1 VRSLAEFYR
10 ERVLSFPERHRRR
23 LPAVKA
29 GAEIKIEPGLF
40 GWRVVVSRRALP
52 CRSEAEARF
61 IRLALELGLR
71 EIEVPDDE
79 GYLVQI
85 LPEFERLKAGV
96 DAVMN
101 RYLDGVSSRQ
111 VRSSVRQRVYTRL
124 FRARERQKLTRR
136 RGKQQ
141 K

>member
-1 VRSLAEFYR
+1 M
-10 ERVLSFPERHRRR
+10 
-23 LPAVKA
+23 KA
-29 GAEIKIEPGLF
+29 GTEIKVEPGLF
-40 GWRVVVSRRALP
+40 GWRVVVSRRVLP

-71 EIEVPDDE
+71 EIEVPADD
-79 GYLVQI
+79 GYLAEI

-124 FRARERQKLTRR
+124 LRDEGGSPRCRKGRTGRHRQ
-136 RGKQQ
+136 G
-141 K
+141 